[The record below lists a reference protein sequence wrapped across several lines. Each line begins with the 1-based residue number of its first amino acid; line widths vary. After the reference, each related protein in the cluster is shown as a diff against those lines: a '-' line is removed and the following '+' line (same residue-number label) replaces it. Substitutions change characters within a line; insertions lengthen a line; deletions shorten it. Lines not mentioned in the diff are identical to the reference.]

1 MTLPARK
8 RRLGLALAISLVCL
22 AYAGAARAED
32 QVLVPS
38 VGEVPTAPAEPPAE
52 APVGGAPATP
62 AEEPVGGAPATPA
75 EPPAEEPVGEA
86 PATPA
91 EPPAEEPVDQAPAA
105 PPGSRGNDSIVVIRS
120 APTAPTI
127 DEAFSAPFSDPAVR
141 AVIGG
146 GDSTSRSDAG
156 RSKPASRSLPDPPRL
171 PPGPQAPLPA
181 GSGASGGSGGGF
193 SGGLFAAL
201 VGLLILAIPGLGQ
214 VLTLSASPVH
224 APTLV
229 VSLERP
235 D

>member
-8 RRLGLALAISLVCL
+8 RRLGLALAVSLVCL
-22 AYAGAARAED
+22 TYASVAHAED
-32 QVLVPS
+32 QVFVPS
-38 VGEVPTAPAEPPAE
+38 VGQAPTAPA
-52 APVGGAPATP
+52 
-62 AEEPVGGAPATPA
+62 
-75 EPPAEEPVGEA
+75 EPVGEA

-91 EPPAEEPVDQAPAA
+91 EPPAEEPVKQAPA
-105 PPGSRGNDSIVVIRS
+105 PHPGSRGDDSIVVIRS

-127 DEAFSAPFSDPAVR
+127 DEAFAAPFSDPSVR

-146 GDSTSRSDAG
+146 DDSTSRSDAG
-156 RSKPASRSLPDPPRL
+156 RSKRTSRSLPDPPRF

-181 GSGASGGSGGGF
+181 GSGVSGGSGGGF

-229 VSLERP
+229 ASLERP